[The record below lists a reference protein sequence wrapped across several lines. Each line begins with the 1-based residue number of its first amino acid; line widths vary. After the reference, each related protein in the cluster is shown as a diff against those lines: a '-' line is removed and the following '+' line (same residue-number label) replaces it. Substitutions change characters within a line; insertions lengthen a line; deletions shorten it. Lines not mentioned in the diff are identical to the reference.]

1 MFCFKIFIA
10 ILVSLPFHINFLSCL
25 VSLYQKKKKPW
36 DFDGNRVI
44 PLYQLR
50 DNIQFFC
57 WVFQYMNVFAF
68 NFSFILFISILFV
81 VFSIQVL
88 HLFIRAVSK
97 YFTLLSDYRWY
108 YNLNFDFSW
117 WLLVYRGTFDFL
129 FLIFYLVTLLSSLVL
144 RRLFFFNFWNFLY
157 TATMSSGNRDS
168 FISSSSPL
176 YAVILLHFLGL
187 QYTVE

>member
-1 MFCFKIFIA
+1 
-10 ILVSLPFHINFLSCL
+10 
-25 VSLYQKKKKPW
+25 
-36 DFDGNRVI
+36 
-44 PLYQLR
+44 
-50 DNIQFFC
+50 
-57 WVFQYMNVFAF
+57 MNVFAF

-144 RRLFFFNFWNFLY
+144 RRIFFLIFEIFYIQLQCHLVIETVLFLLLVPYMLLSYCTFWDCNTLLNNGGENDHPLFFNLRGKVSN
-157 TATMSSGNRDS
+157 
-168 FISSSSPL
+168 
-176 YAVILLHFLGL
+176 
-187 QYTVE
+187 